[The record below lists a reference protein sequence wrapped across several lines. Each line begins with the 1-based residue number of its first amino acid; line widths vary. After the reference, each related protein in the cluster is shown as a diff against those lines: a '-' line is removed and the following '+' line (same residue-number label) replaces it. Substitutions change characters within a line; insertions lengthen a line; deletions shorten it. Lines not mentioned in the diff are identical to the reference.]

1 MPKGYMVGQI
11 DVHDPE
17 TYAKYTAQTPSTVA
31 NFGGKFIVRAGQWEC
46 LEGDVKGPRMVMI
59 EFPSY
64 EKAKA
69 WYNSDE
75 YQAIVGIRQKAST
88 GSAYIVEGAD

>member
-1 MPKGYMVGQI
+1 MALGYLIAQI

-17 TYAKYTAQTPSTVA
+17 TYAKYTAQTPGIAASY
-31 NFGGKFIVRAGQWEC
+31 GGKFIVRAGQWEC